1 MSKILIN
8 VLNMY
13 IRLKVM
19 KNNIKTAVKLNTIK
33 KVEQKFLPKN
43 DGYINLE
50 NAA

>member
-1 MSKILIN
+1 MSKIFKN

-33 KVEQKFLPKN
+33 KK
-43 DGYINLE
+43 
-50 NAA
+50 

>member
-33 KVEQKFLPKN
+33 KK
-43 DGYINLE
+43 
-50 NAA
+50 